1 MKMYEKLQTLAE
13 NIRVEEYR
21 LLSLA
26 KTLNEYQC
34 YFTGAIYKDS
44 DINNM
49 VEKLKEI
56 REDLEYTT
64 KYIKSAIEYYNNDK
78 SLNIIN
84 KWRSLEND

>member
-13 NIRVEEYR
+13 NIKVEEYR

-49 VEKLKEI
+49 VEKLQQI

-64 KYIKSAIEYYNNDK
+64 RYIKCAIDYYNGGHFND
-78 SLNIIN
+78 
-84 KWRSLEND
+84 

>member
-1 MKMYEKLQTLAE
+1 MFAIFHTLAE

-49 VEKLKEI
+49 VEKLKQI

-64 KYIKSAIEYYNNDK
+64 KYIKSAIEYYNGGRFND
-78 SLNIIN
+78 
-84 KWRSLEND
+84 

>member
-1 MKMYEKLQTLAE
+1 MKMYEKLQTLTE
-13 NIRVEEYR
+13 NIKVEEYR

-34 YFTGAIYKDS
+34 YFTGAIYKDT
-44 DINNM
+44 DIQNM
-49 VEKLKEI
+49 VNKLQEI

-64 KYIKSAIEYYNNDK
+64 KYIKSAIEYYNSDK

>member
-1 MKMYEKLQTLAE
+1 MKMYEKLQTLSE

-21 LLSLA
+21 LLNLA

-49 VEKLKEI
+49 VEKLKQI

-64 KYIKSAIEYYNNDK
+64 KYIKSAIEYYKGGKFND
-78 SLNIIN
+78 
-84 KWRSLEND
+84 

>member
-64 KYIKSAIEYYNNDK
+64 KYIKAAIEYYNKDKLSSLMDDWGFYND
-78 SLNIIN
+78 
-84 KWRSLEND
+84 

>member
-1 MKMYEKLQTLAE
+1 MKMYERLQTLAE
-13 NIRVEEYR
+13 NIKIEEYR

-64 KYIKSAIEYYNNDK
+64 KYIKSAIKYYNKDKLSSLMDEWGFYND
-78 SLNIIN
+78 
-84 KWRSLEND
+84 

>member
-34 YFTGAIYKDS
+34 YFTGSIYKDS
-44 DINNM
+44 DIKNM
-49 VEKLKEI
+49 VGKLQEI

-64 KYIKSAIEYYNNDK
+64 KYIKCSDMAMPQDFY
-78 SLNIIN
+78 
-84 KWRSLEND
+84 

>member
-49 VEKLKEI
+49 VQKLQQI

-64 KYIKSAIEYYNNDK
+64 KYIKSAIEYYNGGRFND
-78 SLNIIN
+78 
-84 KWRSLEND
+84 

>member
-1 MKMYEKLQTLAE
+1 MKIYEKMQTLAE

-64 KYIKSAIEYYNNDK
+64 KYIKSAIEYYNKDKLSSLMDEWGFYND
-78 SLNIIN
+78 
-84 KWRSLEND
+84 